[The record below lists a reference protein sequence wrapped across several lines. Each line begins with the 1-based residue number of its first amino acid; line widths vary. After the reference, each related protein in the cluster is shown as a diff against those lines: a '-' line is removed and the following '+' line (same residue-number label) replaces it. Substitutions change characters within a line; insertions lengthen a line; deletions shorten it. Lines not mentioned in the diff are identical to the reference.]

1 MNDGFRQDQTAVVAE
16 YTPRSER
23 NVAMDPA
30 TCLYFL
36 EGEARKAALEDLA
49 SAIHDAALKA
59 TVMASDA

>member
-1 MNDGFRQDQTAVVAE
+1 MKDDLPQNQATIVAE

-23 NVAMDPA
+23 KVAMDLA

-36 EGEARKAALEDLA
+36 EGEARKADLAELA

-59 TVMASDA
+59 TVTASDA